1 MNIFTLFNEEMQPI
15 AERLYFNHTNF
26 DVETPKTIQTTAIED
41 SLQISIPFYAEKEG
55 KLSISILPKNT
66 ISYQRNHNII
76 SYIHLKPY
84 IKGDIEN
91 AAWYFTNID
100 PGKKHALDNLLLTR
114 GWSSYNWEKI
124 FNKNIPETY
133 VLDKFSFKATI
144 ADRDLKRKELRY
156 MVHSDGNNPPNVF
169 KIPQGIDSF
178 IYDEYIP
185 VSGESLKISR
195 VARNDNLMPAKLRI
209 TFAPNDFPEFNIASN
224 PFPLKSQKLEE
235 KQDRNFYYYEGLNAD
250 TEMLDAVQLVGESNK
265 AIDRKRELEQHRYG
279 RVLVVTEQ
287 DLNIYMYLADLL
299 MNQNINVTNSPGGF
313 GATSNLQMGQNQDS
327 SDMSANQQ
335 TIIARQTQT
344 DSGIRFYLDDIP
356 IQDANMFYNFPLTQV
371 DFVEINKTGMGGGF
385 LDANGFVK
393 VYTKRG
399 SHFSSSDINRI
410 QEFEIPVAYAKEKE
424 YYVPKYENISDDF
437 FQKYG
442 VIDWKPQVRFEKGKA
457 AVINIK
463 KPEVDYQLIIEGVTS
478 EGDLIHSV
486 QQVQK

>member
-55 KLSISILPKNT
+55 KLSVSILPKNT
-66 ISYQRNHNII
+66 ISYQRNHNIL

-100 PGKKHALDNLLLTR
+100 PDKKHALDNLLLTR

-133 VLDKFSFKATI
+133 VQDKFSFKATI

-178 IYDEYIP
+178 SYDEYIP

-195 VARNDNLMPAKLRI
+195 IARNDNLMPAKLRI
-209 TFAPNDFPEFNIASN
+209 TFAPNDFPEFNIASK

-235 KQDRNFYYYEGLNAD
+235 KQSERFYRYEGLNAKA
-250 TEMLDAVQLVGESNK
+250 ELLDEVILSAKIERP
-265 AIDRKRELEQHRYG
+265 IDRARKLGKNVFTKIMVISEK
-279 RVLVVTEQ
+279 
-287 DLNIYMYLADLL
+287 DLNLFMHLKDLL
-299 MNQNINVTNSPGGF
+299 KGENLIVNDKPEDFWV
-313 GATSNLQMGQNQDS
+313 ATTL
-327 SDMSANQQ
+327 ANM
-335 TIIARQTQT
+335 TH
-344 DSGIRFYLDDIP
+344 SKGGIRTMQFYLDDMP
-356 IQDANMFYNFPLTQV
+356 MPNYMFYVFPLTQV
-371 DFVEINKTGMGGGF
+371 DYIEINKTGIGEGIM
-385 LDANGFVK
+385 ASNGTIK
-393 VYTKRG
+393 VYTKRD

-410 QEFEIPVAYAKEKE
+410 QEFKIPLAYTKDKE
-424 YYVPKYENISDDF
+424 YYVPKYENTSDEF
-437 FQKYG
+437 FQDYG
-442 VIDWKPQVRFEKGKA
+442 VIDWIPEVLFENGKA

-463 KPEVDYQLIIEGVTS
+463 KPEVDFQLIIEGVTS